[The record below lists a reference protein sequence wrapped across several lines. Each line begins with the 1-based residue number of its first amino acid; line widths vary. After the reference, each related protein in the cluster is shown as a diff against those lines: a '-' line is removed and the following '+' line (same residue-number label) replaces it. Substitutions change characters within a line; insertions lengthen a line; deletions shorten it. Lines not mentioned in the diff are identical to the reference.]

1 MFFVLSR
8 LNEVCACM
16 CAFMYGTFIIYTC
29 IRMVRAD
36 IDTDTDVKLP
46 ELSTSLTAPLFAAN
60 TAAITCCP
68 CYNTQWTNTHAH
80 SHTRWVASPIRQV
93 VHFTLLKICK
103 CAFNKTHYRHHSTCI
118 HTRGPAWNSAA
129 RCSGSAPSSMRLCDA
144 WGWVS
149 SKACLLGH

>member
-1 MFFVLSR
+1 MFFVQSR
-8 LNEVCACM
+8 LNEVCTCM

-60 TAAITCCP
+60 TAVITCCP

-80 SHTRWVASPIRQV
+80 SHELHLRFVRSCISRSWKKHANAFKPIIGIIL
-93 VHFTLLKICK
+93 HAYTP
-103 CAFNKTHYRHHSTCI
+103 
-118 HTRGPAWNSAA
+118 GPAWNSAA
-129 RCSGSAPSSMRLCDA
+129 RCSGSAPSSMRRCDA
-144 WGWVS
+144 WGWVLS
-149 SKACLLGH
+149 NACLLSH